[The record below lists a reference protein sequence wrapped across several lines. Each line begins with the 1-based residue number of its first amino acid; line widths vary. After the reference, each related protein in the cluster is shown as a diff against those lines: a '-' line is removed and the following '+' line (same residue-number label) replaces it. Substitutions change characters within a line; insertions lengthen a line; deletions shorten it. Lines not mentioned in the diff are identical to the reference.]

1 MDHREKIL
9 QIKKESRD
17 ERLRQAIFLGV
28 FIAIYFAA
36 GYFFKLDIKLMMI
49 IGIPVLFL
57 GMMLIDIAHKLY
69 ASIPAIIMTIETLT
83 EEIISASKKENK
95 SKREEHS
102 NEYDDEE
109 YEEE

>member
-1 MDHREKIL
+1 MDHREIL

-28 FIAIYFAA
+28 FIAIYFTA

-57 GMMLIDIAHKLY
+57 GMMLTDIAHKLY
-69 ASIPAIIMTIETLT
+69 GSMLANTMIIQAST
-83 EEIISASKKENK
+83 EEIISALKKENE
-95 SKREEHS
+95 SKREEY
-102 NEYDDEE
+102 NDEYDDEE
-109 YEEE
+109 YEDE